1 PTSTRRD
8 PTGDGTSRPTSS
20 PSRRAEQVVLRAYGR
35 TRLVI
40 GFLAGAAA
48 FPVAMAFLPWQVAVL
63 VGWNVMALVILTWAI
78 AVILR
83 CDSTA
88 TEALSVREDDSRFV
102 ADVSQVVACV
112 ASLLAVG
119 SSLIKAGS
127 EQGLAKAGIIAN
139 AVLGVL

>member
-1 PTSTRRD
+1 M
-8 PTGDGTSRPTSS
+8 
-20 PSRRAEQVVLRAYGR
+20 
-35 TRLVI
+35 I

-127 EQGLAKAGIIAN
+127 EQGHQCHQRQPCLQVLEPRRLSASSQRPHHAAN
-139 AVLGVL
+139 HVPQKEAA